1 MRRTIIG
8 LAAGL
13 VLPINTAVATTLE
26 AVRYDAVRGV
36 GVQLEEGAPSLGASK
51 GSTQLTGADTGSR
64 IGANEVSTPHQSVQS
79 VLMDALKNKV
89 SIETAMRRVIETS
102 PDQAYAT
109 TTAAIQLSPDQ
120 AANIVSVSLA
130 RQYNL
135 NPPQVV
141 GAALQGAPEKAGIIV
156 PTAIVKSPSY
166 YTVPI
171 IQRALAE
178 GVDGSKFLP
187 QAIRTAPRQADS
199 ILTQALRSAPQQT
212 EANMRAVIADQPD
225 RATHYVRVAL
235 DAKAPAASVLTGA
248 FKAAPRQA
256 DAIAAVATEKS
267 VPTPVIAG
275 AASSAGVEIAGLKAD
290 QPYMTSMARPSN
302 ITISPFAT
310 PSAGGGGGGGS
321 SAPASPN

>member
-1 MRRTIIG
+1 MRRTLVG
-8 LAAGL
+8 LAVSL
-13 VLPINTAVATTLE
+13 VLPLSVAH
-26 AVRYDAVRGV
+26 
-36 GVQLEEGAPSLGASK
+36 
-51 GSTQLTGADTGSR
+51 ADVAGDIKAGQPLQTVMV
-64 IGANEVSTPHQSVQS
+64 N
-79 VLMDALKNKV
+79 ALKDKA
-89 SIETAMRRVIETS
+89 SIETALRQVIEAS
-102 PDQAYAT
+102 PDQSYPAI
-109 TTAAIQLSPDQ
+109 TASMQLSADQ
-120 AANIVSVSLA
+120 AANIVSVALA

-141 GAALQGAPEKAGIIV
+141 ASALQGAPEKAGIIV

-235 DAKAPAASVLTGA
+235 DAKAPPASVLTGA

-256 DAIAAVATEKS
+256 DAIAAVATEKN

-290 QPYMTSMARPSN
+290 QPYMTSLARPSS
-302 ITISPFAT
+302 ISISPFTT
-310 PSAGGGGGGGS
+310 PNAGGGGGGGS

>member
-1 MRRTIIG
+1 MRRTLVG
-8 LAAGL
+8 LAVSL
-13 VLPINTAVATTLE
+13 VLPLSVAH
-26 AVRYDAVRGV
+26 
-36 GVQLEEGAPSLGASK
+36 
-51 GSTQLTGADTGSR
+51 ADVAGDIKAGQPLQTVMV
-64 IGANEVSTPHQSVQS
+64 N
-79 VLMDALKNKV
+79 ALKDKA
-89 SIETAMRRVIETS
+89 SIETALRQVIEAS
-102 PDQAYAT
+102 PDQSYPAI
-109 TTAAIQLSPDQ
+109 TASMQLSADQ
-120 AANIVSVSLA
+120 AANIVSVALA

-141 GAALQGAPEKAGIIV
+141 ASALQGAPEKAGIIV

-235 DAKAPAASVLTGA
+235 DAKAPPASVLAGA

-256 DAIAAVATEKS
+256 DAIAAVATEKN

-290 QPYMTSMARPSN
+290 QPYMTSLARPSS
-302 ITISPFAT
+302 ITVSPFTT
-310 PSAGGGGGGGS
+310 PNAGGGGGGGS